1 LEASYPRLVVA
12 VALANGSLAAA
23 EDAVQEALVRAWAKS
38 DRGDHI
44 ESLPAWVTTVALN
57 LSRKTVRR
65 LIVESKAKLKIRATQ
80 SGSVAPMTGE
90 AVDVQRALAGLPR
103 RQRETAVLRYVLE
116 MDTREVADVL
126 HLDEGTVKSHPLAR
140 KVEARSRARGSR
152 CGGVKRCHRLRTRSA
167 EWPIGPRRS

>member
-38 DRGDHI
+38 ERGDHI

-65 LIVESKAKLKIRATQ
+65 LIVESKAKLNIRASQ
-80 SGSVAPMTGE
+80 SGSLAPMTGE

-126 HLDEGTVKSHPLAR
+126 HLDEGTVKSHL
-140 KVEARSRARGSR
+140 SRARSKLVHALEAPDVEVSR
-152 CGGVKRCHRLRTRSA
+152 DATA
-167 EWPIGPRRS
+167 

>member
-12 VALANGSLAAA
+12 LALANGSLAAA

-38 DRGDHI
+38 ERGDHI

-65 LIVESKAKLKIRATQ
+65 LIVESKAKLKIRASQ

-90 AVDVQRALAGLPR
+90 ACNGRWRVFPDGSGR
-103 RQRETAVLRYVLE
+103 RLCCATCSRWIPGRSPTSCIW
-116 MDTREVADVL
+116 TRE
-126 HLDEGTVKSHPLAR
+126 P
-140 KVEARSRARGSR
+140 
-152 CGGVKRCHRLRTRSA
+152 
-167 EWPIGPRRS
+167 